1 MARDWR
7 IFLSSVCFVLGFSL
21 VFSVVG
27 VLLQSVLSSASYEIQ
42 RWLGRIGGTVIILF
56 GLHLLGLLDFGF
68 LRQERRLR
76 LTRHFGSR
84 YITSFVFGA
93 AFAVGWSPCVGAVLG
108 AVLTL
113 AATQPGIA
121 FFLLLAY
128 TIGLGL
134 PFLLVGLFTNEARQ
148 LISRYAKWTR
158 YLSYVFAPVLILLGI
173 LVFTSQLSRV
183 ANLSFASQL
192 LLAMDAGLQLEGAS
206 IGVSF
211 IAGLVSF
218 LSPCVLPLIPAYL
231 TYLAS
236 EVVQ

>member
-1 MARDWR
+1 MARDWH

-21 VFSVVG
+21 VFSLVG

-42 RWLGRIGGTVIILF
+42 RWLGRVGGAVIILF

-68 LRQERRLR
+68 LKQERRLR
-76 LTRHFGSR
+76 ITRHFGSR
-84 YITSFVFGA
+84 YVTSFVFGA

-128 TIGLGL
+128 TLGLGL

-158 YLSYVFAPVLILLGI
+158 YLTYVFAPILILLGV

-183 ANLSFASQL
+183 ANLSFVADL
-192 LLAMDAGLQLEGAS
+192 LLAMDAGFQLEGAS
-206 IGVSF
+206 IGISF

-236 EVVQ
+236 EAV

>member
-1 MARDWR
+1 
-7 IFLSSVCFVLGFSL
+7 VT
-21 VFSVVG
+21 
-27 VLLQSVLSSASYEIQ
+27 E
-42 RWLGRIGGTVIILF
+42 
-56 GLHLLGLLDFGF
+56 
-68 LRQERRLR
+68 
-76 LTRHFGSR
+76 
-84 YITSFVFGA
+84 
-93 AFAVGWSPCVGAVLG
+93 
-108 AVLTL
+108 
-113 AATQPGIA
+113 GIKK
-121 FFLLLAY
+121 L
-128 TIGLGL
+128 
-134 PFLLVGLFTNEARQ
+134 Q